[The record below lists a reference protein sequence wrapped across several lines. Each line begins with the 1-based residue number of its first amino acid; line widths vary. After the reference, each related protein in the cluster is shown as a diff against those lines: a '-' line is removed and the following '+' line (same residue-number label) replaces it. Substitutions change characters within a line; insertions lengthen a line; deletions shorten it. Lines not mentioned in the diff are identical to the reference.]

1 MLGPSQ
7 RAKPWPNAYPQE
19 PVRPRWFRY
28 NTCATYSEERVEIN
42 RLFGLPAHPLLVH
55 IPVVLLPLTA
65 IGAVAVAVSSTWRRR
80 LGWILVVLSGIS
92 LVFVQLAIGSG
103 ESLQEGVEGTGS
115 ERLIHEH
122 SQIAEQLR
130 PFAFLFFV
138 ALTAYVGY
146 TWWREREA
154 ITSSDSAAAS
164 PAGTATMT
172 RTVARQPIV
181 ITLAVLTVVSGAAAT
196 VWTVR
201 AGHSGAKATWH
212 RVQPTAGEGGESAP
226 DPGGH

>member
-1 MLGPSQ
+1 M
-7 RAKPWPNAYPQE
+7 
-19 PVRPRWFRY
+19 
-28 NTCATYSEERVEIN
+28 EIN

-55 IPVVLLPLTA
+55 IPVVLLPLA
-65 IGAVAVAVSSTWRRR
+65 AVGAVVIAVSSTWRHR

-92 LVFVQLAIGSG
+92 LFFVQLAIGSG

-146 TWWREREA
+146 AWWIERNA
-154 ITSSDSAAAS
+154 TAASDPAAAES
-164 PAGTATMT
+164 TASRSAGTATTT
-172 RTVARQPIV
+172 RPVSRHPIV
-181 ITLAVLTVVSGAAAT
+181 ITLAVLTVVFGTAAT

-201 AGHSGAKATWH
+201 AGHSGAKATWNK
-212 RVQPTAGEGGESAP
+212 VQPTGGEGADGVTGAGRP
-226 DPGGH
+226 